1 MKVTY
6 NLTDRKP
13 FVKALEVITG
23 EDAVYKRTPTYAY
36 EVGCFTITREGNLEF
51 DDMADPEYIDEVL
64 KCLEARGFVYES
76 SEYHSE
82 QPAPEMREDTP
93 VERMFPEDVA
103 IEAQLTEDNKITV
116 SMLRSEFTD
125 QTIENLNNLMA
136 AKGRLIKKA
145 LGIQELPIEI
155 TEDRVKFHWFSEMDI
170 PKMLT
175 YTKFITA
182 LRDMAKSQKRISPKE
197 KESTN
202 EKYAFRCFLL
212 RLGFI
217 GDEFKKDRKILL
229 ENLEG
234 SAAFKTKKG
243 EQKV

>member
-13 FVKALEVITG
+13 FVKALEVVTG
-23 EDAVYKRTPTYAY
+23 EDAIYKRTPTYAY

-64 KCLEARGFVYES
+64 KCLDARGFKYES

-82 QPAPEMREDTP
+82 QPAPEMEEHT
-93 VERMFPEDVA
+93 VSGAA
-103 IEAQLTEDNKITV
+103 IETQLTEDCRLTV
-116 SMLRSEFTD
+116 SMPRNQFTD
-125 QTIENLNNLMA
+125 QMIENLKNLLI
-136 AKGRLIKKA
+136 AKGELIKKA
-145 LGIQELPIEI
+145 LNIKELPIEI
-155 TEDRVKFHWFSEMDI
+155 KEEWIKFSWFPESALS
-170 PKMLT
+170 KMMT
-175 YTKFITA
+175 YTKLVTA
-182 LRDMAKSQKRISPKE
+182 LCDMAKNQKRISAKV

-202 EKYAFRCFLL
+202 EKYEFRCFLL

-217 GDEFKKDRKILL
+217 GDEYKQDRKILL

-243 EQKV
+243 EQEV